1 MFLSF
6 QVQVMMQREGYVQ
19 VSYSETLESMAVAK
33 ILYASSNFSFNKCI
47 LLPLTEHHLFVF
59 IG

>member
-19 VSYSETLESMAVAK
+19 VSDSDTLESMAVAK
-33 ILYASSNFSFNKCI
+33 SLYASSNFSFNKCI
-47 LLPLTEHHLFVF
+47 LVA
-59 IG
+59 IN